1 MFTTCSSN
9 LKVHQCC
16 CQRLSFVEFAC
27 NNAERDQAISQ
38 FNIML
43 AIYISLALANLQ
55 NLSWFLLANA
65 PYQDISAVRLTVES
79 DGCALQ

>member
-1 MFTTCSSN
+1 MISTFSLFAPLIN
-9 LKVHQCC
+9 IF
-16 CQRLSFVEFAC
+16 QR
-27 NNAERDQAISQ
+27 IGT